1 MGGDMSERTAEQ
13 ISMLLD
19 DELHEDEVHG
29 VIQRMRDDTDLKGCW
44 EHYHVI
50 GDTLRKSLPPV
61 ICSDLAKRIADAI
74 HKEPAYLRPTPRIS
88 HAEQPHR
95 ANNAVGFAL
104 AASISAI
111 SVFGL
116 LQIGHQNDAAPQLAV
131 ASSVPTLPVTTVAA
145 SLTRAPSAPG
155 IMFAS
160 VEDAGTPLPMR
171 ATHDVP
177 AGDDVAANL
186 SDYLVNYHKY
196 GVATREQSDMFSYI
210 SMVSYDR

>member
-1 MGGDMSERTAEQ
+1 MSERTAEQ

-19 DELHEDEVHG
+19 DELHDDDVQG
-29 VIQRMRDDTDLKGCW
+29 VIQRMRDDKDLKNCW

-50 GDTLRKSLPPV
+50 GDTLRKGLPPV
-61 ICSDLAKRIADAI
+61 FCSDLAKRIADAI
-74 HKEPAYLRPTPRIS
+74 HNEPTYLHPTPHVS
-88 HAEQPHR
+88 HAEQGHR
-95 ANNAVGFAL
+95 ANNAIGFAL

-116 LQIGHQNDAAPQLAV
+116 LQIGHQNDGAPQLAM
-131 ASSVPTLPVTTVAA
+131 ASSTPSLPVTTAAA
-145 SLTRAPSAPG
+145 SVTRTPSAPG

-160 VEDAGTPLPMR
+160 VEDARTPLPLR
-171 ATHDVP
+171 ATHDLP
-177 AGDDVAANL
+177 AGGDVAADL

-196 GVATREQSDMFSYI
+196 GVATRDQSDMFSYI

>member
-1 MGGDMSERTAEQ
+1 MLERTAEQ

-19 DELHEDEVHG
+19 DELHKDEVQA
-29 VIQRMRDDTDLKGCW
+29 VIQRMRDDKDLKDCW

-61 ICSDLAKRIADAI
+61 ICTDLAKRIADAI
-74 HKEPAYLRPTPRIS
+74 HYEPAYLHPTPRVS
-88 HAEQPHR
+88 PAEQGHR

-131 ASSVPTLPVTTVAA
+131 ASSTPSLPLTTAAA
-145 SLTRAPSAPG
+145 SVVRAPSTPG

-160 VEDAGTPLPMR
+160 VEDASTPLPMMR

-177 AGDDVAANL
+177 AADDVAANL